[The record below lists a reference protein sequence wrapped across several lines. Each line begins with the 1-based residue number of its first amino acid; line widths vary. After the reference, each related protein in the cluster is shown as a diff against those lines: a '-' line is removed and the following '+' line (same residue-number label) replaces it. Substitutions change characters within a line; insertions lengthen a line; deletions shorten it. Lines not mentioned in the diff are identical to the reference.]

1 MLQQMSNKRFQRN
14 IINIGILLGI
24 LILAG
29 TSVFAMVN
37 GREPDHGEN
46 PIGELDVMRSQIL
59 VKGAG
64 YELNYDQQKKRQEE
78 EKKKEEKKKE
88 EEKKGRASGE
98 VRTRAWANAA
108 PGSGNDSNNSGS
120 SNNTNSKGSGNTGKK
135 GTNDSKKG
143 NEGGKKNN
151 NKPSNNVRPS
161 PDNPGNQDVPEGPN
175 NQIDESMLP
184 VIETDLEDG
193 GTYGGNYL
201 GFYVSAKDYKNRSI
215 SRQFFDVHA
224 NGVKLYSSG
233 TDDEKANYD
242 FELYDGVNTIT
253 ISVTDR
259 EGNVATRTYEVN
271 GDTSQQGEEV
281 GAVEISLSARNI
293 NLGYLAGPQTM
304 VIHRNEKLSYVIT
317 RFLEENGF
325 GYEYTGSKSYG
336 FYLQRI
342 KKTGMLRGWS
352 IPDDIQQHL
361 DDKGVT
367 SMGWDENSL
376 GEKDIYE
383 GSGWMYALNGEIV
396 DSGFSSIIVLDGDV
410 VEIWFTT
417 HLGEDGI

>member
-1 MLQQMSNKRFQRN
+1 MSNKRFQRN

-64 YELNYDQQKKRQEE
+64 YELNYDQQKKMQEE

-88 EEKKGRASGE
+88 EEKKGRTTGE

-120 SNNTNSKGSGNTGKK
+120 SNDTNSKGSGNTGKK

-151 NKPSNNVRPS
+151 NKPSNNVNPS
-161 PDNPGNQDVPEGPN
+161 PDNPGNQDVPEGP

-224 NGVKLYSSG
+224 NGVKITSSG
-233 TDDEKANYD
+233 TEDRANYD
-242 FELYDGVNTIT
+242 FVLIDGLNTVT
-253 ISVTDR
+253 ISVTDK
-259 EGNVATRTYEVN
+259 EGNVATRTFEIN
-271 GDTSQQGEEV
+271 GDTSLQREET
-281 GAVEISLSARNI
+281 GHITITLEADEI
-293 NLGYLAGPQTM
+293 NLGVLAYSEDV
-304 VIHRNEKLSYVIT
+304 VIYRNEKLSYVIM

-325 GYEYTGSKSYG
+325 GYDYAGSPSLG

-342 KKTGMLRGWS
+342 KKTGMLSGWT
-352 IPDDIQQHL
+352 IPDVIRQR
-361 DDKGVT
+361 
-367 SMGWDENSL
+367 MDETGASEMAWYEDSL
-376 GEKDIYE
+376 GEKDICE
-383 GSGWMYALNGEIV
+383 GSGWVYTYNDDPV
-396 DSGFSSIIVLDGDV
+396 DVGFSSVIASAGDEV
-410 VEIWFTT
+410 VISFQTG
-417 HLGEDGI
+417 LLP